1 MWRGMH
7 KTYFARDARLIVTHF
22 SKFVDTEFFFRFSLR
37 NLSHAIVR
45 KRYTSSSVVN

>member
-1 MWRGMH
+1 MH
-7 KTYFARDARLIVTHF
+7 KTYFARDAHLIVTHF
-22 SKFVDTEFFFRFSLR
+22 SKFVDTDFFFFRFSLR